1 LLSHNYLETKKEI
14 LEKYLPGE
22 AVDQVL
28 NIIERYPCHLK
39 IVNKRRTKHG
49 DFKRY
54 FDGKVQITINN
65 DLNPYR
71 FLLTLMHEFAHLVTF
86 QEYKK
91 VKPHGVEWKR
101 NFKLLMLP
109 FLSPLI
115 FPEDILSELAH
126 YLINPKASSDGD
138 IKLSLA
144 FRKYDQQND
153 KKLIFEIP
161 DSSKFQYHNRTFIK
175 GKRRRTRYE
184 CVEVV
189 TDRKYIFHPH
199 AEVDL
204 IK

>member
-1 LLSHNYLETKKEI
+1 METKKEI
-14 LEKYLPGE
+14 LEKYLPVE
-22 AVDQVL
+22 AVSLVL
-28 NIIERYPCHLK
+28 DVIDRYPCHLK
-39 IVNKRRTKHG
+39 IVNKRRSKHG

-54 FDGKVQITINN
+54 IDGKVQITINN

-91 VKPHGVEWKR
+91 VKPHGREWKR

-109 FLSPLI
+109 FLSPQI

-126 YLINPKASSDGD
+126 YLINPRASSDGD
-138 IKLSLA
+138 VNLSLA
-144 FRKYDQQND
+144 FRKYDERND

-161 DSSKFQYHNRTFIK
+161 ASIKFQYNNRIFVK
-175 GKRRRTRYE
+175 GERRRTRYE
-184 CVEVV
+184 CVEVL

>member
-1 LLSHNYLETKKEI
+1 MVVEVI
-14 LEKYLPGE
+14 
-22 AVDQVL
+22 D
-28 NIIERYPCHLK
+28 RYPCHLK
-39 IVNKRRTKHG
+39 IVNKRRSKHG

-86 QEYKK
+86 QEHKS
-91 VKPHGVEWKR
+91 VKPHGREWKKI
-101 NFKLLMLP
+101 FKLLMLP
-109 FLSPLI
+109 FLRPDI
-115 FPEDILSELAH
+115 FPEDILGELAH

-138 IKLSLA
+138 VKLSLA
-144 FRKYDQQND
+144 FRKYDERND

-161 DSSKFQYHNRTFIK
+161 DSSKFEYRNRTFVK

-184 CVEVV
+184 CIEVL
-189 TDRKYIFHPH
+189 TERKYIFHPH

>member
-1 LLSHNYLETKKEI
+1 LETKREI
-14 LEKYLPGE
+14 LEKYLPDN
-22 AVDQVL
+22 AVSMVIDV
-28 NIIERYPCHLK
+28 IDRYPCHLK
-39 IVNKRRTKHG
+39 IVNKRRSKHG

-54 FDGKVQITINN
+54 YDGKIQITINN
-65 DLNPYR
+65 DLNAYR

-91 VKPHGVEWKR
+91 VKPHGLEWKR

-109 FLSPLI
+109 FLRPDI
-115 FPEDILSELAH
+115 FPEDILSELAQ

-138 IKLSLA
+138 VKLSLA
-144 FRKYDQQND
+144 FRKYDEQND

-175 GKRRRTRYE
+175 GEKRRTRFE
-184 CVEVV
+184 CLEVL

-199 AEVDL
+199 AEVEL

>member
-1 LLSHNYLETKKEI
+1 METKREI
-14 LEKYLPGE
+14 LEKYLPDN
-22 AVDQVL
+22 AVSMVIDV
-28 NIIERYPCHLK
+28 IDRYPCHLK
-39 IVNKRRTKHG
+39 IVNKRRSKHG

-54 FDGKVQITINN
+54 YDGKIQITINN
-65 DLNPYR
+65 DLNAYR

-91 VKPHGVEWKR
+91 VKPHGLEWKR

-109 FLSPLI
+109 FLRPDI
-115 FPEDILSELAH
+115 FPEDILSELAQ

-138 IKLSLA
+138 VKLSLA
-144 FRKYDQQND
+144 FRKYDEQND

-175 GKRRRTRYE
+175 GEKRRTRFE
-184 CVEVV
+184 CLEVL

-199 AEVDL
+199 AEVEL

>member
-1 LLSHNYLETKKEI
+1 METKREI
-14 LEKYLPGE
+14 LEKYLPDN
-22 AVDQVL
+22 AVSMVIDV
-28 NIIERYPCHLK
+28 IDRYPCHLK
-39 IVNKRRTKHG
+39 IVNKRRSKHG

-54 FDGKVQITINN
+54 YDGKVQITINN
-65 DLNPYR
+65 DLNAYR

-91 VKPHGVEWKR
+91 VKPHGLEWKR

-109 FLSPLI
+109 FLRPDI
-115 FPEDILSELAH
+115 FPEDILSELAQ

-138 IKLSLA
+138 VKLSLA
-144 FRKYDQQND
+144 FRKYDEQND

-175 GKRRRTRYE
+175 GEKRRTRFE
-184 CVEVV
+184 CLEVL

-199 AEVDL
+199 AEVEL